1 MLLSRHHM
9 SAILCAAAAAA
20 PLATATANQHVR
32 DVQPV
37 VTIERES
44 LEIKTDINPADL
56 LLVGELH
63 DNGTENQIDLHTFS
77 AAPDGVMPVD
87 SFSGLATG
95 NVFAL
100 GDWCVGPDYAAMPY
114 IDRAGGSFDIG
125 VTGYFYSGAT
135 TMTTII
141 PDSVGAQYTTTDCS
155 VLDDG
160 TFMVSAQN
168 FGAGTMDYFSSTD
181 QGLSWNLQAS
191 FSLPSGSIISPFDG
205 GIRPTSTALGNN
217 LGTAVQSTSGEVLA
231 AFVDPLTGQPIDSL
245 SLGDHS
251 AAIGNGFL
259 KECDALGYA
268 GNDYVYGLCNLGD
281 TVRGSAIFVPDWT
294 PIGEFSL
301 NSVDIGA
308 TFDFQGVS
316 VSAGVFGGQV
326 QFHNFSNEHLVISFD
341 DSFTTPLTVSDF
353 LFSEQGGPVDSTASQ
368 SMERIFTTG
377 LVMGG
382 SADNVYPAVATIDPT
397 LIGAA
402 QSAGETAIPMLAP
415 AGLALLALLL
425 SVIGVRARPRT

>member
-1 MLLSRHHM
+1 M
-9 SAILCAAAAAA
+9 SLYRYLTIAAF
-20 PLATATANQHVR
+20 ATLTTAVSPEGAVADNHIR
-32 DVQPV
+32 DVRPI

-44 LEIKTDINPADL
+44 LEIKSGINPADL

-63 DNGTENQIDLHTFS
+63 DNGTDNQIDLHTFS
-77 AAPDGVMPVD
+77 AAPDGVTPVD
-87 SFSGLATG
+87 VYSGLATG
-95 NVFAL
+95 NVFGM

-125 VTGYFYSGAT
+125 IAGYAYSSAT
-135 TMTTII
+135 TMTAVI

-191 FSLPSGSIISPFDG
+191 FSLPSGSIISPFNG

-231 AFVDPLTGQPIDSL
+231 AFVDPLTGQPVDSL

-259 KECDALGYA
+259 KECDALGYG
-268 GNDYVYGLCNLGD
+268 GNDYVFGLCNLGD
-281 TVRGSAIFVPDWT
+281 TVRGSAIYVPDWT

-308 TFDFQGVS
+308 TFDFQSVS
-316 VSAGVFGGQV
+316 VSAGVFGGRE
-326 QFHNFSNEHLVISFD
+326 QFHNLSNEHVVVPHD
-341 DSFTTPLTVSDF
+341 DGFGTPFTVPAYP
-353 LFSEQGGPVDSTASQ
+353 FSEQGGPLDSTASQ
-368 SMERIFTTG
+368 SMERIFVTG
-377 LVMGG
+377 LVRGG
-382 SADNVYPAVATIDPT
+382 SADNVYPAIATIDPT
-397 LIGAA
+397 LIDAA
-402 QSAGETAIPMLAP
+402 QTAGEAAIPLLTP

-425 SVIGVRARPRT
+425 SVAGVRAQQWP